1 MRLFIATVLATLC
14 STGAAQDYPAKPIR
28 LVVPFGPGQGADVA
42 ARIVA
47 QKLSDNIKQPVVV
60 DNRPGAGGIIGTADV
75 AKSHPDGYTL
85 LVGSNGT
92 HAANPSL
99 YSNLSYNP
107 VEDFEAIS
115 YIGSVAMVL
124 ISAPAFKATTA
135 QEIISLAKEKPNEL
149 NIAVPSST
157 SQVTLQMLTTTTG
170 AKFNPVRYKT
180 SGTAISDVLGG
191 HVPLSIDTVIAT
203 GSQINS
209 GKLRGLAVTTAQ
221 RSSVLPNV
229 PTFIESGISDFNISA
244 WNAWF
249 APQGTPK
256 AIVAKLNVELRN
268 VLQDKD
274 VRTKLQAV
282 GYDPDGTMSPVQ
294 VSEFVKA
301 EEAKWGDL
309 IRSGGIK
316 VN

>member
-1 MRLFIATVLATLC
+1 MVSALVTFC
-14 STGAAQDYPAKPIR
+14 SASSAQDYPAKPIR
-28 LVVPFGPGQGADVA
+28 LIVPFSAGQGADVA

-47 QKLSDNIKQPVVV
+47 QKLSDTIKQPVVV

-75 AKSHPDGYTL
+75 AKSRPDGYTL

-99 YSNLSYNP
+99 YSNLTYKP
-107 VEDFEAIS
+107 LEDFEPIS

-124 ISAPAFKATTA
+124 ISAPAFQAKTP
-135 QEIISLAKEKPNEL
+135 QELVSLAKAKPNEI
-149 NIAVPSST
+149 NVAVPSST
-157 SQVTLQMLTTTTG
+157 SQVTLQMLADITG
-170 AKFNPVRYKT
+170 AKFNPILYKA

-203 GSQINS
+203 ASQIKS
-209 GKLRGLAVTTAQ
+209 GKLRGIAVTTTK
-221 RSSVLPNV
+221 RSSVLPDI
-229 PTFIESGISDFNISA
+229 PTFIESGITNFDISA

-249 APQGTPK
+249 APKGTPK
-256 AIVAKLNVELRN
+256 EIIDKLNVALRTT
-268 VLQDKD
+268 LDD
-274 VRTKLQAV
+274 SEVRKKLQAV
-282 GYDPDGTMSPVQ
+282 GYEPDGTMSSDEVLEY
-294 VSEFVKA
+294 VKSEEK
-301 EEAKWGDL
+301 KWGDL